1 MLINASYVTTTG
13 KVRKNNEDSILLN
26 ETLTRRNMSRVA
38 SVKSEGDRLVFMV
51 ADGMGGHTKGELAS
65 NAVLTVFKE
74 RYKELDTAANIHNA
88 IRLAKETLNR
98 LAEKDPGSLG
108 LGTTIAGMVFSD
120 TSAFLINC
128 GDSRVYE
135 AKGPL
140 RKITKDHSLVQELV
154 DDGTIT
160 EQDMRT
166 HPQKNI
172 VTSAVIGD
180 LTSSPPRYSLEELSV
195 KKGQRFLL
203 CSDGL
208 WESVSQPDMAEC
220 LGLGD
225 IKAGVE
231 CLLRH
236 ALDAGASDNVSIIL
250 LEVAEL

>member
-26 ETLTRRNMSRVA
+26 DALTRKNMSTVSSLR
-38 SVKSEGDRLVFMV
+38 SEGDRLVFMV
-51 ADGMGGHTKGELAS
+51 ADGMGGHTRGELAS
-65 NAVLTVFKE
+65 SEVLTVFKE
-74 RYKELDTAANIHNA
+74 RYKELNTAADIHNV

-98 LAEKDPGSLG
+98 LAERDPGTLG
-108 LGTTIAGMVFSD
+108 LGTTITGMVFSGK
-120 TSAFLINC
+120 SAFLINC

-135 AKGPL
+135 VEEQP
-140 RKITKDHSLVQELV
+140 RRITKDHSLVQELV

-172 VTSAVIGD
+172 ITSAIIGD
-180 LTSSPPRYSLEELSV
+180 LTGGPPRYSLEELSV
-195 KKGQRFLL
+195 RKGQRFLL

-208 WESVSQPDMAEC
+208 WESLSEPAMAEC
-220 LGLGD
+220 LGVKD
-225 IKAGVE
+225 IKAGAE
-231 CLLRH
+231 CLLRY
-236 ALDAGASDNVSIIL
+236 AFDAGASDNVSIIL